1 MNKVYYSNITNK
13 ELQYFHNRPVH
24 NFTVKLSQMLTSDL
38 FQVEEIIT
46 DSIYKIYPLFY
57 TGTITSSNP
66 NDRILDNKVI
76 ICQKLESTEE
86 NNQETFFTFISDENS
101 EIVDYSEYGT
111 YYAIGDQLTESQF
124 NAYLSLL
131 KQNVR
136 HTGSF
141 RISQGELKGSYGTY
155 EFDIDGATLIDN
167 GIIVTDETIASQ
179 PKVKLSDNV
188 FRWSSY
194 ILKLDIIHYTGV
206 NILDDTTSD
215 FKVVDTLEI
224 ELTPNT
230 WVNIPVE
237 SLEQDYIIS
246 LDATVEIRHDKPEI
260 HMISGLQVNAEPQIL
275 QTGETTDITAELLD
289 SDGLH
294 YDLSD
299 GVGKT
304 VYFYELLTP
313 SFTLNATPSI
323 IQTGETSDITCKVK
337 DEDGSIAKQTKVYFY
352 IKEE

>member
-1 MNKVYYSNITNK
+1 MYYSNIQNN
-13 ELQYFHNRPVH
+13 ELAYFHNRPVH
-24 NFTVKLSQMLTSDL
+24 NFTVKLSQMLTSPL
-38 FQVEEIIT
+38 FKVEEIIT
-46 DSIYKIYPLFY
+46 DKIYKIYPLFY
-57 TGTITSSNP
+57 TGTITSTNL
-66 NDRILDNKVI
+66 NDRILDNKCI

-86 NNQETFFTFISDENS
+86 NNQETYFTFISDETA
-101 EIVDYSEYGT
+101 EIIDYSDYGT
-111 YYAIGDQLTESQF
+111 YYDISDKLTESQF
-124 NAYLSLL
+124 NAYISLL

-179 PKVKLSDNV
+179 PKVKLTDNV

-215 FKVVDTLEI
+215 FKVVETLEI

-246 LDATVEIRHDKPEI
+246 LDTTVEIRHDKPEI
-260 HMISGLQVNAEPQIL
+260 HMITGLNVNATPQIL
-275 QTGETTDITAELLD
+275 QNGETSDITAELLD

-299 GVGKT
+299 GIGRT
-304 VYFYELLTP
+304 VYFYEVLTP
-313 SFTLNATPSI
+313 SFTLNAEPSI
-323 IQTGETSDITCKVK
+323 IQTGETTDITCKVK
-337 DEDGSIAKQTKVYFY
+337 DEDGSIAKNTKVYFY

>member
-13 ELQYFHNRPVH
+13 ELAYFHNRPVH
-24 NFTVKLSQMLTSDL
+24 NFTVKLSQMLESDL

-46 DSIYKIYPLFY
+46 DKIYKIYPLFY
-57 TGTITSSNP
+57 TGTITSSNS

-76 ICQKLESTEE
+76 ICQKLESTEK
-86 NNQETFFTFISDENS
+86 NNQETYFTFISDETA
-101 EIVDYSEYGT
+101 EIVDFSEYGT
-111 YYAIGDQLTESQF
+111 YYAIGDKLTESQF
-124 NAYLSLL
+124 NAYISLL

-141 RISQGELKGSYGTY
+141 RISQGELTGSYGTY
-155 EFDIDGATLIDN
+155 EFNIENATIIDN
-167 GIIVTDETIASQ
+167 GIVITDETITAQ
-179 PKVKLSDNV
+179 PKVKLSNNV

-194 ILKLDIIHYTGV
+194 ILKLDIIHYTGA
-206 NILDDTTSD
+206 NILDDTTTD

-230 WVNIPVE
+230 WVDIPVE

-246 LDATVEIRHDKPEI
+246 LDASVEIRHDKPEI
-260 HMISGLQVNAEPQIL
+260 HMISDLQVNATPQIL
-275 QTGETTDITAELLD
+275 QNGETSDITAELLD
-289 SDGLH
+289 YDGLH

-299 GVGKT
+299 GIGKT
-304 VYFYELLTP
+304 VYFYEVLTP

-323 IQTGETSDITCKVK
+323 IQTSETTDITCKVK
-337 DEDGSIAKQTKVYFY
+337 DEDGSIAKNTKIHFY

>member
-1 MNKVYYSNITNK
+1 MYYSNIQNK
-13 ELQYFHNRPVH
+13 ELAYFHNRPVH
-24 NFTVKLSQMLTSDL
+24 NFTVKLSQILTSPI
-38 FQVEEIIT
+38 FKVEEIIT
-46 DSIYKIYPLFY
+46 DKIYKIYPLFY
-57 TGTITSSNP
+57 TNSITSSNS

-76 ICQKLESTEE
+76 ICQKLESTED
-86 NNQETFFTFISDENS
+86 NNQETYFTFISDETA
-101 EIVDYSEYGT
+101 EIVDYSDYGT
-111 YYAIGDQLTESQF
+111 YYDIGDKLTESEF
-124 NAYLSLL
+124 NAYISLL

-141 RISQGELKGSYGTY
+141 RISQGELTGSYGKY

-167 GIIVTDETIASQ
+167 GIIVTDETITAQ
-179 PKVKLSDNV
+179 PKVRLTDNV

-206 NILDDTTSD
+206 NILDGVEPTD
-215 FKVVDTLEI
+215 FKVVETLEI
-224 ELTPNT
+224 ELTPNQ

-246 LDATVEIRHDKPEI
+246 FDATVEIRHDKPEI
-260 HMISGLQVNAEPQIL
+260 HMISGLQVNATPQIL
-275 QTGETTDITAELLD
+275 QNGETSDITAELLD

-299 GVGKT
+299 GIGRT
-304 VYFYELLTP
+304 VYFYEVLTP
-313 SFTLNATPSI
+313 SFTLNANPSI
-323 IQTGETSDITCKVK
+323 IQTGEHSEITCKVK
-337 DEDGSIAKQTKVYFY
+337 DEDGSIAKNTKIHFY

>member
-1 MNKVYYSNITNK
+1 VYYSNITNS
-13 ELQYFHNRPVH
+13 ELAYFHNRPVH

-46 DSIYKIYPLFY
+46 DKIYKIYPLFY

-86 NNQETFFTFISDENS
+86 NNQETYFTFISDETAD
-101 EIVDYSEYGT
+101 IADYSEYGT
-111 YYAIGDQLTESQF
+111 YYEIGDQLTESQY
-124 NAYLSLL
+124 NAYISLL

-136 HTGSF
+136 HTGDF
-141 RISQGELKGSYGTY
+141 RITQGQIQGSYGTY

-179 PKVKLSDNV
+179 PKVKLTDNV

-215 FKVVDTLEI
+215 FKVVETIEI
-224 ELTPNT
+224 ELTPNE
-230 WVNIPVE
+230 WVIIPVTT
-237 SLEQDYIIS
+237 LEKDYIIS
-246 LDATVEIRHDKPEI
+246 LDASVEIRHDKPEI
-260 HMISGLQVNAEPQIL
+260 HMITGLNVNATPQIL

-299 GVGKT
+299 GIGKT

-323 IQTGETSDITCKVK
+323 IQTGEPSDITCKVK

>member
-1 MNKVYYSNITNK
+1 MYYSNIMNK

-24 NFTVKLSQMLTSDL
+24 NFTVKLSQILTSPI
-38 FQVEEIIT
+38 FKVEEIIT
-46 DSIYKIYPLFY
+46 DKIYKIYPLFY
-57 TGTITSSNP
+57 TNQITSSNS

-86 NNQETFFTFISDENS
+86 NNQETYFTFISDENS

-111 YYAIGDQLTESQF
+111 YYAIGDQLTESQY
-124 NAYLSLL
+124 NAYISLL

-155 EFDIDGATLIDN
+155 EFNIENATIIDN
-167 GIIVTDETIASQ
+167 GIVITDETITAQ
-179 PKVKLSDNV
+179 PKVKLTDNV

-215 FKVVDTLEI
+215 FKVVETIEI
-224 ELTPNT
+224 ELTPNE
-230 WVNIPVE
+230 WVNIPVTT
-237 SLEQDYIIS
+237 LEKDYIIS
-246 LDATVEIRHDKPEI
+246 LDASVEIRHDKPEI
-260 HMISGLQVNAEPQIL
+260 HMISSLQVNATPQII
-275 QTGETTDITAELLD
+275 QTGETSDITAELLD
-289 SDGLH
+289 TDGLH

-304 VYFYELLTP
+304 VYFYEVLTP

>member
-1 MNKVYYSNITNK
+1 MYYSTITNK

-24 NFTVKLSQMLTSDL
+24 NFTVKLSQMLTSPL

-46 DSIYKIYPLFY
+46 DKIYKIYPLFY
-57 TGTITSSNP
+57 TNSITSSNS

-76 ICQKLESTEE
+76 ICQKLESTE
-86 NNQETFFTFISDENS
+86 NNSQETYFTFISDENS
-101 EIVDYSEYGT
+101 DIVDYSEYGT

-124 NAYLSLL
+124 NAYVSLL
-131 KQNVR
+131 KQNIR

-141 RISQGELKGSYGTY
+141 RISQGELNGSYGTY
-155 EFDIDGATLIDN
+155 EFNIENATIIDN
-167 GIIVTDETIASQ
+167 GIVITDETITAQ
-179 PKVKLSDNV
+179 PKVKLTDNV

-194 ILKLDIIHYTGV
+194 ILKLDIIHYTGA

-224 ELTPNT
+224 ELVPNQ
-230 WVNIPVE
+230 WVNIPIE

-246 LDATVEIRHDKPEI
+246 LDATVEIQHNRPEI
-260 HMISGLQVNAEPQIL
+260 HMISGLQVNAEPSVI

-289 SDGLH
+289 YDGLH

-304 VYFYELLTP
+304 VYFYEVLTP

-323 IQTGETSDITCKVK
+323 IQTGETTDITCKVK
-337 DEDGSIAKQTKVYFY
+337 DEDGSIAKNTKIHFY

>member
-1 MNKVYYSNITNK
+1 MYYSTITNK

-24 NFTVKLSQMLTSDL
+24 NFTVKLSQMITSPL

-57 TGTITSSNP
+57 TNQITSSNP
-66 NDRILDNKVI
+66 KDRILDNKVI

-86 NNQETFFTFISDENS
+86 NNQETYFTFISDENS

-111 YYAIGDQLTESQF
+111 YYEIRDQLTESQF
-124 NAYLSLL
+124 NAYVSLL

-141 RISQGELKGSYGTY
+141 RIAQGQIQGSYGTY

-179 PKVKLSDNV
+179 PKIKLTDNV

-194 ILKLDIIHYTGV
+194 ILKLNVIHYTGA

-215 FKVVDTLEI
+215 FKVVDALEI
-224 ELTPNT
+224 ELTPNQ
-230 WVNIPVE
+230 WADIPVE

-246 LDATVEIRHDKPEI
+246 LDATVEIRHDKPET
-260 HMISGLQVNAEPQIL
+260 HMISDFKVNATPQII
-275 QTGETTDITAELLD
+275 QSGETTDITAELLD
-289 SDGLH
+289 IDGLP
-294 YDLSD
+294 YDLTD
-299 GVGKT
+299 RVGKT
-304 VYFYELLTP
+304 VYFYEVFTP
-313 SFTLNATPSI
+313 SFTLNAEPNI
-323 IQTGETSDITCKVK
+323 IQTGETTDITCKVK
-337 DEDGSIAKQTKVYFY
+337 DEDGSIAKNTEVFFY

>member
-1 MNKVYYSNITNK
+1 MYYSNIMNK

-24 NFTVKLSQMLTSDL
+24 NFTVKLSQMLTSPL

-46 DSIYKIYPLFY
+46 DKIYKIYPLFY
-57 TGTITSSNP
+57 TNSITSSNP

-86 NNQETFFTFISDENS
+86 NNQETYFTFISDENS
-101 EIVDYSEYGT
+101 EIVDFSEYGT
-111 YYAIGDQLTESQF
+111 YYEIGDKLTESQF
-124 NAYLSLL
+124 NAYISLL
-131 KQNVR
+131 KQNVT
-136 HTGSF
+136 HKGEF
-141 RISQGELKGSYGTY
+141 RISQGKLKGSYGTY
-155 EFDIDGATLIDN
+155 EFNIENATIIDN
-167 GIIVTDETIASQ
+167 GIVITDETITAQ
-179 PKVKLSDNV
+179 PKVKLTDNV

-215 FKVVDTLEI
+215 FKVVETIEI
-224 ELTPNT
+224 ELTPNE

-260 HMISGLQVNAEPQIL
+260 HMITGLNVNATPQII
-275 QTGETTDITAELLD
+275 QSGEHTEITAELLD
-289 SDGLH
+289 IDGLP
-294 YDLSD
+294 YDLTD
-299 GVGKT
+299 RVGKT
-304 VYFYELLTP
+304 VYFYEVLTP
-313 SFTLNATPSI
+313 SFTLNAEPSI
-323 IQTGETSDITCKVK
+323 IQTGETTDITCKVK